1 MSLPDDLPV
10 SESLAVFLGVTGFQW
25 LTEGRAG
32 LLLPLSLAA
41 ASGIAILA
49 IRRYRMRRKRQQL

>member
-1 MSLPDDLPV
+1 MPLPDDIPV

-32 LLLPLSLAA
+32 LLLPFFLAA
-41 ASGIAILA
+41 LSGCIILA
-49 IRRYRMRRKRQQL
+49 IRRHRKRRDRELR